1 MENTLNIKFKDTCET
16 VNYTVDLDSIAKNSK
31 IIITY
36 DGSSFDISFDKLCD
50 FLRTLEN
57 KHE

>member
-1 MENTLNIKFKDTCET
+1 MENTCNIKFKDICET

-31 IIITY
+31 ITITC
-36 DGSSFDISFDKLCD
+36 DGSSFDIDFDKLCD
-50 FLRTLEN
+50 LLRTLEN

>member
-1 MENTLNIKFKDTCET
+1 MENTPDIKIKAICET
-16 VNYTVDLDSIAKNSK
+16 ANYIVDLDSIAKNSK
-31 IIITY
+31 ITITC
-36 DGSSFDISFDKLCD
+36 DGSSFDIDFNKLCD